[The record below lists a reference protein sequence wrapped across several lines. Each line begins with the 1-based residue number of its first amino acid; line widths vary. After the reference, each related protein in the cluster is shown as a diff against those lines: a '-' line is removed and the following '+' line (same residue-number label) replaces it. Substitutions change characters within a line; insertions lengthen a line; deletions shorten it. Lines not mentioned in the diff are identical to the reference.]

1 LDKVANDNLSLGGTG
16 RLAYDPAPTDQGTC
30 PAMPPNESPQDARDA
45 QDAGDLLAA
54 LKLIAERAG
63 KEILAYYVAAGEGK
77 GPVVREKADATPVTE
92 ADEVAEALILE
103 ALAKLT
109 PDIPIV
115 SEEAASE
122 GYLPDVSGGRF
133 WLVDPLD
140 GTREFLS
147 RNGEFTVNIALVEDG
162 RPVAGVVHAPALAR
176 TWIGAQAGAGAGLG
190 TGITA
195 PGRTV
200 ASFSETDKETVAI
213 RVRGLPADGATVIAS
228 RRHGSGDLLDDFLK
242 DYTVKDRVSAG
253 SSLKFCLVASGHAD
267 LYPRFGRTMEW
278 DTAAGHAV
286 LLAAGG
292 TVETVAGRPLAYGK
306 PGFENP
312 FFIAKGAKGSAGS

>member
-1 LDKVANDNLSLGGTG
+1 MA
-16 RLAYDPAPTDQGTC
+16 
-30 PAMPPNESPQDARDA
+30 PNES
-45 QDAGDLLAA
+45 AGESEDLLAV

-63 KEILAYYVAAGEGK
+63 KEILAYYAAAGEGE
-77 GPVVREKADATPVTE
+77 GPEVREKADSTPVTE
-92 ADEVAEALILE
+92 ADEAAEAFILE

-109 PDIPIV
+109 PDIPVV
-115 SEEAASE
+115 SEEAASA

-162 RPVAGVVHAPALAR
+162 RPVAGVVHAPAMAM
-176 TWIGAQAGAGAGLG
+176 TWAGAQAGAGAGVGLEPKDANDG
-190 TGITA
+190 PA
-195 PGRTV
+195 V
-200 ASFSETDKETVAI
+200 ASFSETDKETMAI
-213 RVRGLPADGATVIAS
+213 HVRALPDEGATVVAS

-242 DYTVKDRVSAG
+242 DYTVKDLVSAG
-253 SSLKFCLVASGHAD
+253 SSLKFCLVASARAD

-292 TVETVAGRPLAYGK
+292 SVVTAGGGAETTPGIPLAYGK

-312 FFIAKGAKGSAGS
+312 FFIAKGAKDGD

>member
-1 LDKVANDNLSLGGTG
+1 MASNQS
-16 RLAYDPAPTDQGTC
+16 
-30 PAMPPNESPQDARDA
+30 
-45 QDAGDLLAA
+45 AGEPEDLLAA

-63 KEILAYYVAAGEGK
+63 KEILAHYIAAGEGD
-77 GPVVREKADATPVTE
+77 GPEVREKADSTPVTE
-92 ADEVAEALILE
+92 ADEAAEDFILE

-109 PDIPIV
+109 PDIPVV
-115 SEEAASE
+115 SEEAASA

-162 RPVAGVVHAPALAR
+162 RPVAGVVHAPALAM
-176 TWIGAQAGAGAGLG
+176 TWAGAQAGADAGAGIAADSANG
-190 TGITA
+190 GPA
-195 PGRTV
+195 V
-200 ASFSETDKETVAI
+200 ASFSETDKETLAI
-213 RVRGLPADGATVIAS
+213 RVRALPEDGATVVAS
-228 RRHGSGDLLDDFLK
+228 RRHGSGELLDDFLK
-242 DYTVKDRVSAG
+242 DYTVKDLVSAG
-253 SSLKFCLVASGHAD
+253 SSLKFCLVASGRAD

-292 TVETVAGRPLAYGK
+292 SVETAAGGDVATTPGVPLTYGK

-312 FFIAKGAKGSAGS
+312 YFIAKGAAGGGTGG